1 MTKDKQIQELEKRL
15 QYTTERL
22 QYMIES
28 CNWYFEQLKI
38 KDAQIEEERRLFGYI
53 DRGPIMPEIPNWT
66 IHKTSPYETKQ

>member
-38 KDAQIEEERRLFGYI
+38 KHALYVENKGV
-53 DRGPIMPEIPNWT
+53 P
-66 IHKTSPYETKQ
+66 K